1 MFKFK
6 LQFKKRM
13 VLTIFLSKDLNKTLQ
28 ICKSSRENDT
38 RECFKKW
45 RCIVHTTKANSHLH
59 AAYANWHIV
68 RIVVPKFCEK
78 VKCLKE
84 VSSRWLSLCDI
95 AGHTIS
101 PFFHFYHTMKD
112 DDLGDGGSADDDDY
126 ADGEASDNDWRWK
139 KDCLTLWC
147 CCNRSEKSPSS
158 QLELR
163 CPGT

>member
-28 ICKSSRENDT
+28 LCKSSRENAT

-45 RCIVHTTKANSHLH
+45 WCIKHTTIASSHLH

-95 AGHTIS
+95 TEHTIS

-147 CCNRSEKSPSS
+147 CCNRTEKSPSS

>member
-1 MFKFK
+1 
-6 LQFKKRM
+6 
-13 VLTIFLSKDLNKTLQ
+13 
-28 ICKSSRENDT
+28 
-38 RECFKKW
+38 
-45 RCIVHTTKANSHLH
+45 
-59 AAYANWHIV
+59 
-68 RIVVPKFCEK
+68 
-78 VKCLKE
+78 
-84 VSSRWLSLCDI
+84 
-95 AGHTIS
+95 
-101 PFFHFYHTMKD
+101 MKD